1 MIDRAVW
8 AARTAFAGTI
18 MNELKSGHKVRCHLT
33 AVDGW
38 AGHRRSGIVCP
49 KIARCSYRALCS
61 RSLRRTGSGPKHLG
75 RRIAEGRLSLQGR
88 GRKIKRAANLS
99 SPPFSFVPLQ
109 ALCRAE
115 PNLVRERAQS
125 LAGRV

>member
-49 KIARCSYRALCS
+49 RIARCS
-61 RSLRRTGSGPKHLG
+61 RSLPRTGSGPKHLG
-75 RRIAEGRLSLQGR
+75 RRIAEGGCPYK
-88 GRKIKRAANLS
+88 G
-99 SPPFSFVPLQ
+99 
-109 ALCRAE
+109 
-115 PNLVRERAQS
+115 
-125 LAGRV
+125 AGEK

>member
-8 AARTAFAGTI
+8 AALTAFAGTI

-49 KIARCSYRALCS
+49 RIAR
-61 RSLRRTGSGPKHLG
+61 P
-75 RRIAEGRLSLQGR
+75 RIARFALALYGGPEAARNTWAAGEP
-88 GRKIKRAANLS
+88 RAA
-99 SPPFSFVPLQ
+99 VPTRAREKNKKGGELEFA
-109 ALCRAE
+109 AL
-115 PNLVRERAQS
+115 
-125 LAGRV
+125 